1 LLKESERHLKER
13 DLREFDLILGDRFQK
28 ENKKN

>member
-1 LLKESERHLKER
+1 LKER